1 MVTKKRFGRWSP
13 MRFPH
18 FAMGRW
24 RVTRRQSSAGLSSLS
39 RSRRTCAVESGWVP
53 RDQKAQQVEP
63 IAEIPDIR
71 RRYGILNRA
80 LTYW

>member
-1 MVTKKRFGRWSP
+1 MEGGR
-13 MRFPH
+13 
-18 FAMGRW
+18 
-24 RVTRRQSSAGLSSLS
+24 
-39 RSRRTCAVESGWVP
+39 VP